1 MDELRK
7 RVADFIRAEINWRPI
22 ASRMTAEQFEA
33 LVDMNMETLG
43 RIFSTFRE
51 ENGRYP
57 NIVDMERL
65 RAADRPI
72 VPTPGRRKY

>member
-22 ASRMTAEQFEA
+22 MARMTPEQFEE
-33 LVDMNMETLG
+33 LVDMNMDGLG
-43 RIFSTFRE
+43 KIFSAFRAE
-51 ENGRYP
+51 HGRYP

-65 RAADRPI
+65 RAADRPRI
-72 VPTPGRRKY
+72 PTAGRRKP